1 MSNGRK
7 MNVFVKEKIRRKN
20 KSYCCKKKSMKKGVL
35 GEKENEENGS
45 KGLDFL
51 KKMIVLY
58 II

>member
-1 MSNGRK
+1 
-7 MNVFVKEKIRRKN
+7 
-20 KSYCCKKKSMKKGVL
+20 MKKGVL
-35 GEKENEENGS
+35 GEKENEENSS